1 MRAKSRPD
9 SGRFLCFHNETKT
22 GKEGKIK
29 MKRKLLAL
37 CMLALSLTAC
47 TPKQAEPEIV
57 YVRTTETETES
68 DSYKIDFPNL
78 RTAEGIY
85 HDYMT
90 VETTDGNLWNMG
102 EDSRYFENGNVIFTE
117 GEKVVVLFDMWG
129 ETIEDDIIL
138 DVHSLEY

>member
-1 MRAKSRPD
+1 
-9 SGRFLCFHNETKT
+9 
-22 GKEGKIK
+22 
-29 MKRKLLAL
+29 MKRNIVAL

-47 TPKQAEPEIV
+47 TPKQAESEIV
-57 YVRTTETETES
+57 YVRTTES
-68 DSYKIDFPNL
+68 DSDYEINFPNL

-85 HDYMT
+85 HDYLT

-102 EDSRYFENGNVIFTE
+102 EDSRYFDSEGNAIFTE

-129 ETIEDDIIL
+129 EGIKDDIIL

>member
-1 MRAKSRPD
+1 
-9 SGRFLCFHNETKT
+9 
-22 GKEGKIK
+22 
-29 MKRKLLAL
+29 MKKKLVAL

-57 YVRTTETETES
+57 YVRETKTETES

-102 EDSRYFENGNVIFTE
+102 EDSRYLDSEGKSIFTE
-117 GEKVVVLFDMWG
+117 GEKVTVLFDMWG
-129 ETIEDDIIL
+129 EGIEDDIIL
-138 DVHSLEY
+138 DIHSLEY

>member
-1 MRAKSRPD
+1 
-9 SGRFLCFHNETKT
+9 
-22 GKEGKIK
+22 
-29 MKRKLLAL
+29 MKKKLLAL

-57 YVRTTETETES
+57 YVRSTETES
-68 DSYKIDFPNL
+68 DSDYAITFPNL

-85 HDYMT
+85 HDYLT

-102 EDSRYFENGNVIFTE
+102 EDSRYLDAEGNAIFTE
-117 GEKVVVLFDMWG
+117 GEKVIVLFDMWG
-129 ETIEDDIIL
+129 EETEDDFIL

>member
-1 MRAKSRPD
+1 
-9 SGRFLCFHNETKT
+9 
-22 GKEGKIK
+22 
-29 MKRKLLAL
+29 MKKKLLAL

-85 HDYMT
+85 HDYLT

-102 EDSRYFENGNVIFTE
+102 EDSRYLDSKGNAIFHE

-129 ETIEDDIIL
+129 EGIEDDIIL